1 MNIVDSSGWL
11 EYFAG
16 TKRSALFSEAIE
28 KTDKLFVPTISLY
41 EVFKKIYLERDE
53 DSALRAIAHMQQGTV
68 IDLDASISIFA
79 AKLSKDHKIPMADSI
94 ILATA
99 RKYNAILWTQD
110 DDFIG
115 LDGVKYFPK
124 K

>member
-16 TKRSALFSEAIE
+16 TKRSDLFSEAIE
-28 KTDKLFVPTISLY
+28 RTDKLLIPTISLY
-41 EVFKKIYLERDE
+41 EVFKKIYIERDE
-53 DSALRAIAHMQQGTV
+53 DSALKAIAHMQQGTV

-79 AKLSKDHKIPMADSI
+79 AKLSKDHKLPMADSI

-99 RKYNAILWTQD
+99 RKYSAMLWTQD
-110 DDFIG
+110 EDFNG

>member
-11 EYFAG
+11 EYFSG
-16 TKRSALFSEAIE
+16 TKRSGLFSEAIE
-28 KTDKLFVPTISLY
+28 KTDKRIVPTISLY

-53 DSALRAIAHMQQGTV
+53 NSALRAIAHMQQGTV

-79 AKLSKDHKIPMADSI
+79 AKLSRDRKIPMADSI

-99 RKYNAILWTQD
+99 LKYKATLWTQD
-110 DDFIG
+110 EDFIG
-115 LDGVKYFPK
+115 LDRVKYFPK

>member
-1 MNIVDSSGWL
+1 
-11 EYFAG
+11 
-16 TKRSALFSEAIE
+16 
-28 KTDKLFVPTISLY
+28 SLY
-41 EVFKKIYLERDE
+41 EVFKKIYIERDE
-53 DSALRAIAHMQQGTV
+53 DSALRVIAHMQQGTV
-68 IDLDASISIFA
+68 IDLDASISIYA

-110 DDFIG
+110 EDFIG